1 MAEVSPDLFL
11 DAVLGFQ
18 KTAALKAALALDLFT
33 AVAQESGDLDRIAA
47 RTGAAVRGI
56 RMLCDYLTVQGF
68 LTKSQ
73 GRYGLTPSTEVFL
86 TTTSP
91 AWMGSIVEFMASP
104 EMISLWLDDPVSYVR
119 NGGAV
124 GLGSIAPD
132 HPVWVKFARAM
143 VPFMRPTAQAVAQ
156 AVQGF
161 PTQPKRVLDV
171 AAGHGLFGITLAQAI
186 PGVEIMAVDWSAVL
200 EVAQENAKA
209 AGVMD
214 RYRTIPG
221 SAFEVDW
228 SGGYDLVLLTNF
240 LHHFDQE
247 TCVGLLERARKS
259 LSEGGRVLA
268 VEFVPNE
275 DRVSPPFP
283 AMFAFMML
291 GSTPSG
297 DAYTAREFEQMGRAA
312 GFERVRVDP
321 LPPSP
326 QSLVTFEPDPV
337 GQ

>member
-1 MAEVSPDLFL
+1 MAVNGAACLLDNAGPEDDHMAEVSPDLFL

-104 EMISLWLDDPVSYVR
+104 EMIALWLDDPVSYVR
-119 NGGAV
+119 HGGAV

-143 VPFMRPTAQAVAQ
+143 VPFMRPTAEAGGAV
-156 AVQGF
+156 
-161 PTQPKRVLDV
+161 
-171 AAGHGLFGITLAQAI
+171 
-186 PGVEIMAVDWSAVL
+186 
-200 EVAQENAKA
+200 
-209 AGVMD
+209 
-214 RYRTIPG
+214 
-221 SAFEVDW
+221 
-228 SGGYDLVLLTNF
+228 
-240 LHHFDQE
+240 
-247 TCVGLLERARKS
+247 
-259 LSEGGRVLA
+259 
-268 VEFVPNE
+268 VP
-275 DRVSPPFP
+275 
-283 AMFAFMML
+283 
-291 GSTPSG
+291 
-297 DAYTAREFEQMGRAA
+297 
-312 GFERVRVDP
+312 P
-321 LPPSP
+321 LPPP
-326 QSLVTFEPDPV
+326 PKNGPHIPARGGGFWVTPAQARSRGGV
-337 GQ
+337 

>member
-18 KTAALKAALALDLFT
+18 KTAAVKAALALDLFT
-33 AVAQESGDLDRIAA
+33 AIAEENGELDRVAV
-47 RTGAAVRGI
+47 RTGASKRGI

-68 LTKSQ
+68 LTKDE
-73 GRYGLTPSTEVFL
+73 GCYGLTPSTEVFL

-91 AWMGSIVEFMASP
+91 AWMGRVVDFLASP
-104 EMISLWLDDPVSYVR
+104 EMIALWLDDPVNYVR
-119 NGGAV
+119 NGGSV
-124 GLGSIAPD
+124 GLGSIAPN

-143 VPFMRPTAQAVAQ
+143 VPFIGPAAQALA
-156 AVQGF
+156 AEVQRW
-161 PTQPKRVLDV
+161 PTPPNRVLDV
-171 AAGHGLFGITLAQAI
+171 AAGHGMFGITLAEANS
-186 PGVEIMAVDWSAVL
+186 GVQVTALDWQSVL
-200 EVAQENAKA
+200 QVAQENAEA
-209 AGVMD
+209 AGVAD

-228 SGGYDLVLLTNF
+228 GSGYDLVLLTNF
-240 LHHFDQE
+240 LHHFDPE

-283 AMFAFMML
+283 AMFSFMML

-297 DAYTAREFEQMGRAA
+297 DAYTAREFDDMGRAA
-312 GFERVRVDP
+312 GFERVRIDP

-326 QSLVTFEPDPV
+326 QTVVIFE
-337 GQ
+337 

>member
-1 MAEVSPDLFL
+1 MAEPTPDLFL

-33 AVAQESGDLDRIAA
+33 AVAQESGDLDRVVG
-47 RTGAAVRGI
+47 RTGASARGI

-68 LTKSQ
+68 LTKNQ

-91 AWMGSIVEFMASP
+91 AWMGSIVEFLASP
-104 EMISLWLDDPVSYVR
+104 EMIALWLDDPVSYVR
-119 NGGAV
+119 NGGAA

-143 VPFMRPTAQAVAQ
+143 VPFMRPAAEAVAE
-156 AVQGF
+156 AVQGW
-161 PTQPKRVLDV
+161 PTPPKRVLDV

-186 PGVEIMAVDWSAVL
+186 SGAQIMAIDWQAVL
-200 EVAQENAKA
+200 QVAQENAEA
-209 AGVMD
+209 AGVAN

-228 SGGYDLVLLTNF
+228 GNGYDLVLLANF
-240 LHHFDQE
+240 LHHFDQN
-247 TCVGLLERARKS
+247 TCVGLLDRARKS
-259 LSEGGRVLA
+259 LGAGGRVLA

-297 DAYTAREFEQMGRAA
+297 DAYTAREFEEMGRAA
-312 GFERVRVDP
+312 GFERVRANP
-321 LPPSP
+321 LLPSP
-326 QSLVTFEPDPV
+326 QTLVTFEQ
-337 GQ
+337 G